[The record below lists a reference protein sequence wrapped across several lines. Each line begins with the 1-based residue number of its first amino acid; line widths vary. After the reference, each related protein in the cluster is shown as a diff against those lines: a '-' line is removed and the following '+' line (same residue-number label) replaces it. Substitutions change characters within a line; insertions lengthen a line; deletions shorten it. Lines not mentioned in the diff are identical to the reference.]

1 MESEQLI
8 FPSLE
13 LPNSHQPP
21 IDLDALA
28 SRIGNQAR
36 PIEYPE
42 TATEKWQN
50 EVGGT
55 LHYGSGREYLGYCR
69 QMLTQ
74 SEQPK

>member
-1 MESEQLI
+1 MGPEQLI
-8 FPSLE
+8 LSGFES
-13 LPNSHQPP
+13 NTDHPP
-21 IDLDALA
+21 TDLDALA
-28 SRIGNQAR
+28 SRIGYQAR

-69 QMLTQ
+69 QILTQ
-74 SEQPK
+74 PEQPK